1 VRLSPDSTAAQPRGW
16 MMDGWGG
23 IHPFGGSP
31 TIYSYAYWPNHDV
44 SAQLLVE

>member
-1 VRLSPDSTAAQPRGW
+1 